1 MIINSSTMGNC
12 FSAVNKTELFK
23 KQQLKA
29 EYYNK
34 KVSINKLGTFKPHS
48 VYSGDTIKI
57 TDDNLVKGLNSMCN
71 YNIHISIADKPL
83 RLILSY
89 LNNSNELQSMVKGD
103 TFHIY
108 KITYKKIKTIE
119 EINQYDIY
127 NAIQDYIYINNE
139 EPNNTNT
146 IIAT

>member
-1 MIINSSTMGNC
+1 MGNC
-12 FSAVNKTELFK
+12 FTSNKTDLFK

-29 EYYNK
+29 EYNNK
-34 KVSINKLGTFKPHS
+34 KVSINKLGTYKPHS
-48 VYSGDTIKI
+48 VYTGDCINN
-57 TDDNLVKGLNSMCN
+57 DNLIKGLNSMCN
-71 YNIHISIADKPL
+71 YNIHISIADKPT

-89 LNNSNELQSMVKGD
+89 LNNLNDSQTLIKGD

-127 NAIQDYIYINNE
+127 NAIQDYIYVNNE
-139 EPNNTNT
+139 EPNNPNT